1 MKRAKKIQY
10 SHKASG
16 FGFDRIRT
24 NVTECKSVPEL
35 VNNLLLQID
44 PHFFDNKPD
53 PRKK

>member
-1 MKRAKKIQY
+1 MKRAKKIHY

-44 PHFFDNKPD
+44 PHFFDNQ
-53 PRKK
+53 KKTKK